1 MGDEGTTL
9 ATRQLHTGVALRS
22 TDDAIKLGSMLVK
35 AGLAPK
41 HIKNPA
47 DAVLIMLTGAELG
60 LGPMASLRGMHCIE
74 GKVTLSS
81 EMMLS
86 IVASH
91 GVRFAWRKSDA
102 TCATIELKRDG
113 WEPHVAS
120 FTLDEAK
127 AAKLTGKDNWQK
139 YPAAML
145 RARAASA
152 ACRAYCPD
160 LLAGGGLY
168 TPDEIEDVRTIEVS
182 TRKPVEPATEAEVT
196 QAIECLRRGG
206 ETDVAFARGVFSR
219 ASAEQQARITKAAD
233 EAKTA
238 QSEAASEGSCGD
250 GYEGHGSDIGQ
261 GGVE

>member
-1 MGDEGTTL
+1 MGDETTAL

-22 TDDAIKLGSMLVK
+22 TDDALSLASLLVK
-35 AGLAPK
+35 AGLTPK

-47 DAVLIMLTGAELG
+47 DAVMIMLAGAELG

-91 GVRFAWRKSDA
+91 GVKFAWRKSDA
-102 TCATIELKRDG
+102 TCATIELRRDG
-113 WEPHVAS
+113 WEPHVVS
-120 FTLDEAK
+120 FTIEEAR
-127 AAKLTGKDNWQK
+127 AAKLTGKDNWQR

-145 RARAASA
+145 RARAASS

-168 TPDEIEDVRTIEVS
+168 TPDELEGVETIEVS
-182 TRKPVEPATEAEVT
+182 SRRTREPATEAEVSA
-196 QAIECLRRGG
+196 AIDGLKRGG
-206 ETDVAFARGVFSR
+206 DDDVAFARGVFVR
-219 ASAEQQARITKAAD
+219 ATPEQQARITAAAAAD
-233 EAKTA
+233 
-238 QSEAASEGSCGD
+238 AARDESAGEPTCGD
-250 GYEGHGSDIGQ
+250 GYEQ
-261 GGVE
+261 TGGDHA

>member
-22 TDDAIKLGSMLVK
+22 TDDAIGLARMLVQ

-41 HIKNPA
+41 HVKNPA

-102 TCATIELKRDG
+102 TCATIELRRDG

-120 FTLDEAK
+120 FTIDEAK
-127 AAKLTGKDNWQK
+127 AAGLIGKDNWKK

-168 TPDEIEDVRTIEVS
+168 TPDEIESVETIEVS
-182 TRKPVEPATEAEVT
+182 SRRTREPATEAEVSA
-196 QAIECLRRGG
+196 AIDGLRRGTD
-206 ETDVAFARGVFSR
+206 EDVAFARVVFTR
-219 ASAEQQARITKAAD
+219 ATAEQQARITAAAD
-233 EAKTA
+233 AARAA
-238 QSEAASEGSCGD
+238 QSESASEGSCGD
-250 GYEGHGSDIGQ
+250 DEGDH
-261 GGVE
+261 E